1 MNSGKNSDKF
11 HLKLLNNIDNFN
23 FKTTILCGE
32 FYIRSIK
39 KLIKPKNEFIYF
51 EKKSE
56 IMKFLQRY
64 VHNNDIIMVK
74 CSNSTEVNKFVKDL
88 LKKKVS

>member
-1 MNSGKNSDKF
+1 
-11 HLKLLNNIDNFN
+11 
-23 FKTTILCGE
+23 
-32 FYIRSIK
+32 
-39 KLIKPKNEFIYF
+39 
-51 EKKSE
+51 
-56 IMKFLQRY
+56 MKFLQRY